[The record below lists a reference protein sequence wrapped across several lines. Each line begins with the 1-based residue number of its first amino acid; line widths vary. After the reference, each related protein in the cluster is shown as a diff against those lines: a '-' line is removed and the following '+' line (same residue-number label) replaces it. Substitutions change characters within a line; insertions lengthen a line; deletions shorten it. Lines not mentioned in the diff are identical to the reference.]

1 MTAKWLRAALA
12 AALWLGTACAARIE
26 QRVEGDDSS
35 SERVT
40 QSTSFSLNKDDALL
54 DQGRQ
59 AVAAG
64 DYARAESAFDTV
76 YRNSGAKAEKRAQA
90 LFLRGSV
97 QANVLNPKRDVPG
110 ALACYE
116 KLIAEF
122 PKSEWRDDA
131 EQALA
136 SLRRTPGN

>member
-1 MTAKWLRAALA
+1 MSTKWIDATLA
-12 AALWLGTACAARIE
+12 AALLLGTACAARVE
-26 QRVEGDDSS
+26 QRVEGDGSS

-64 DYARAESAFDTV
+64 DYARAESAFDTL
-76 YRNSGAKAEKRAQA
+76 YRNTGAKAEKRAQA

-97 QANVLNPKRDVPG
+97 QANVLNPKRDTAA
-110 ALACYE
+110 ALASYE

-131 EQALA
+131 EQAMT
-136 SLRRTPGN
+136 SLRRSKGN